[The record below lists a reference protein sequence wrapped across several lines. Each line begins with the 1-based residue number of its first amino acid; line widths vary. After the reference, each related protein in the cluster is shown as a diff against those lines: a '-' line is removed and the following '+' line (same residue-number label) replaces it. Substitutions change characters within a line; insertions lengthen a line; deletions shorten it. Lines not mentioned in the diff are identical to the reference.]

1 MVKYTLYNM
10 EVIPMRKKNLF
21 AVVLFTITTTNANDL
36 INSDAEYVAA
46 INSVKTAA
54 TYCNTLP
61 VQESK
66 ETYGCYEAQ
75 RAALKKLVDKYDAS
89 NKSLSILDYSKPH
102 IIKSYNACENT
113 YPAELKG
120 FFKAQISQC
129 KLGADVTLAVYAINS
144 IANS

>member
-1 MVKYTLYNM
+1 MIKYTLYNIG
-10 EVIPMRKKNLF
+10 VIPMIKKYIF
-21 AVVLFTITTTNANDL
+21 AVVLFTVTTTNANDL

-46 INSVKTAA
+46 INTVKTAA

-66 ETYGCYEAQ
+66 ETYGCYETQ
-75 RAALKKLVDKYDAS
+75 RAGLKKLVDKYNAS
-89 NKSLSILDYSKPH
+89 NKALSILDYAQPY
-102 IIKSYNACENT
+102 ITKSYIACENT
-113 YPAELKG
+113 YPAELRS

-129 KLGADVTLAVYAINS
+129 KLGADVSLAVYAINS